1 MVTDADPPRAIK
13 APALALLP
21 LEQARLWVM
30 TGMAAFLLGGAFV
43 FRSEWT
49 LWKGLFWSVVGLLFM
64 GWHREVVSVWRESL
78 LFRIAV
84 VWMLWMLGVSF
95 LLGGLSGNEAKSYQN
110 WCWGGAGL
118 VAWWVMLYHT
128 GRDRVRTQILGWI
141 VILAAAYSA
150 LASILHY
157 GFLTPD
163 WHWGKRLGNVLV
175 YGGWNQVCS
184 GLTWAFAAI
193 WALLLGLRGESN
205 RWLRWLAWCAHG
217 VLVFA
222 ALATLSRGALMVLV
236 VGHLAALVY
245 GGVKNG
251 GGVAFMR
258 FLALFAI
265 FHAVLP
271 GTLPQEDGSGRYPRV
286 IDSNPLVEWSRRA
299 DTGRLAMYA
308 AVGEAMQSGGTR
320 WWLAGDGQWAMN
332 SRWNQPIEEAPH
344 HPHSVFV
351 ATALHGG
358 LIGLAGLLLIL
369 AVGLKLGHELAW
381 GAAESAWPLG
391 VVLALAGL
399 AGVVF
404 DGHSLASLDSVPRF
418 EPLIVWPGL
427 LLAAGRRMQVNQFK
441 V

>member
-1 MVTDADPPRAIK
+1 MVTDADLTRESKPPELAI
-13 APALALLP
+13 L
-21 LEQARLWVM
+21 LEQGRLWAM
-30 TGMAAFLLGGAFV
+30 TGVAGFLLAGAFV
-43 FRSEWT
+43 FRSDWT
-49 LWKGLFWSVVGLLFM
+49 LWQGLFWGSVGLM
-64 GWHREVVSVWRESL
+64 AAGWHRDVLSVWRESL
-78 LFRIAV
+78 LFRGAV
-84 VWMLWMLGVSF
+84 CWLLWMLGVSF
-95 LLGGLSGNEAKSYQN
+95 LLGGLGENEAKSYQN
-110 WCWGGAGL
+110 WCWGGVGL

-128 GRDRVRTQILGWI
+128 GRDAIRTQILGWM
-141 VILAAAYSA
+141 VITAAAYSA

-157 GFLTPD
+157 GFLMPD

-193 WALLLGLRGESN
+193 WALLLGLRGEQN

-222 ALATLSRGALMVLV
+222 ALATLSRGALLVLV
-236 VGHLAALVY
+236 VGHGAALIY
-245 GGVKNG
+245 GGRKNG
-251 GGVAFMR
+251 GGVAFLR
-258 FLALFAI
+258 FLTVFAI

-271 GTLPQEDGSGRYPRV
+271 GTLPEEDGSGRYPRV

-299 DTGRLAMYA
+299 DTGRLAMYE
-308 AVGEAMQSGGTR
+308 AVGRAMQAGGATM
-320 WWLAGDGQWAMN
+320 WFAGDGQWALN

-358 LIGLAGLLLIL
+358 LMGLAGLLLIL
-369 AVGLKLGHELAW
+369 GLGLKQGHELA
-381 GAAESAWPLG
+381 GRAGGSAWPLG

-399 AGVVF
+399 SGVVF

-427 LLAAGRRMQVNQFK
+427 LLAAGRRTQAGRLRI
-441 V
+441 